1 MKLKTAGWVRGTARV
16 PRCWCMGQGRGAG
29 GQAKG
34 RAEKSLAREAAAEL
48 CTLEGEDFTREP
60 RVSQLQPHQAWP
72 TTCLYVACKLRMAF
86 ICLDD

>member
-1 MKLKTAGWVRGTARV
+1 MD
-16 PRCWCMGQGRGAG
+16 QGRGGG
-29 GQAKG
+29 GQAKE
-34 RAEKSLAREAAAEL
+34 RTEKGLEREAGAEL

-60 RVSQLQPHQAWP
+60 RVTQLQPHQTWP